1 MKKAYLP
8 LTKEEVGIV
17 LGVRLM
23 YWGVP
28 FHRAR
33 KRALSRH
40 QEAIGD
46 AVWERLLMLRDAAR
60 GRPST
65 SAGGETTA
73 IAAPCVFL
81 PLSEEEVLLYV
92 EMAKACLTECG
103 DEEIDLRLH
112 LGTSERDKVEQLLAK
127 LQRLQ

>member
-1 MKKAYLP
+1 MKKGYLP

-33 KRALSRH
+33 KCALSRH
-40 QEAIGD
+40 KEAIGD
-46 AVWERLLMLRDAAR
+46 AIWERLLVLRDAAR
-60 GRPST
+60 SRESA
-65 SAGGETTA
+65 AGGEPTA
-73 IAAPCVFL
+73 DATPYVFL
-81 PLSEEEVLLYV
+81 PLSDEEVLLYI
-92 EMAKACLTECG
+92 EMTKACLAECG
-103 DEEIDLRLH
+103 DDEIDLRLH
-112 LGTSERDKVEQLLAK
+112 LGTSGRDKVEQVLAK